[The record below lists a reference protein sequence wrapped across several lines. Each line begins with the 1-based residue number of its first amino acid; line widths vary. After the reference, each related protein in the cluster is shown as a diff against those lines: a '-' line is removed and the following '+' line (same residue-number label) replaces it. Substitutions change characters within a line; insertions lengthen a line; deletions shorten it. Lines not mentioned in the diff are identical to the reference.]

1 MTRLM
6 ILATMTAAMAA
17 TSLAAAPEMS
27 ADKRIQHAATAL
39 AEMVATNDNGIPLNL
54 ITKAQCIVIV
64 PGLIKGAFLFG
75 GKRGRGFASC
85 RKPKGGWTAPAAIAI
100 EGGSF
105 GPQLGASATDLIML
119 VMNKNGMTH
128 LLTDKFTMGGDI
140 AVVQGM
146 TGKDASA
153 NMDATGRAA
162 ILSYSHAKGLFSGIS
177 VEGATLRTDSGEN
190 KKLYGKPMN
199 NKQILDIKGKPV
211 PPPPAA
217 KPLMAALTKLAPRA
231 KKA

>member
-1 MTRLM
+1 MTR
-6 ILATMTAAMAA
+6 ILTVATMTAA
-17 TSLAAAPEMS
+17 LAANALAAEMT
-27 ADKRIQHAATAL
+27 ADKRILHAASAL
-39 AEMVATNDNGIPLNL
+39 AEMVAGNDTGVPRNL
-54 ITKAQCIVIV
+54 INKAQCIVIV

-85 RKPKGGWTAPAAIAI
+85 RKPHGGWTAPAAIAI

-105 GPQLGASATDLIML
+105 GPQLGASSTDLIML

-128 LLTDKFTMGGDI
+128 LLSDKFTMGADI

-162 ILSYSHAKGLFSGIS
+162 ILTYSHAKGLFSGIS
-177 VEGATLRTDSGEN
+177 LEGATLRTDSGEN
-190 KKLYGKPMN
+190 KKLYGQAMN
-199 NKQILDIKGKPV
+199 NRQILETKGKGV

-217 KPLMAALTKLAPRA
+217 KPLMAALVKLTPRA

>member
-17 TSLAAAPEMS
+17 TSLAAAKEMT
-27 ADKRIQHAATAL
+27 ADKRIQHAASAL
-39 AEMVATNDNGIPLNL
+39 AEMVATNDNGIPVQL
-54 ITKAQCIVIV
+54 INRAQCIVIV

-85 RKPKGGWTAPAAIAI
+85 RTARGWTAPAAVAI

-105 GPQLGASATDLIML
+105 GPQLGASSTDLIML
-119 VMNKNGMTH
+119 VMNKNGMKH
-128 LLTDKFTMGGDI
+128 LLADKFTLGADV
-140 AVVQGM
+140 ATVQGM
-146 TGKDASA
+146 TGKDASV

-162 ILSYSHAKGLFSGIS
+162 ILTYSHAKGLFSGIS
-177 VEGATLRTDSGEN
+177 LEGATLRTDSSEN
-190 KKLYGKPMN
+190 KKLYGQVMD
-199 NKQILDIKGKPV
+199 NKQILDTKAKV
-211 PPPPAA
+211 SAPAA
-217 KPLMAALTKLAPRA
+217 TQPLMSALIKLAPKT

>member
-1 MTRLM
+1 MTR
-6 ILATMTAAMAA
+6 ILTVATMTAA
-17 TSLAAAPEMS
+17 LAANALAAEMT
-27 ADKRIQHAATAL
+27 ADKRILHAANAL
-39 AEMVATNDNGIPLNL
+39 AEMVASNDTGVPRNL
-54 ITKAQCIVIV
+54 INKAQCIVIV

-85 RKPKGGWTAPAAIAI
+85 RKPHGGWTAPAAIAI

-105 GPQLGASATDLIML
+105 GPQLGASSTDLIML

-128 LLTDKFTMGGDI
+128 LLSDKFTLGADI

-146 TGKDASA
+146 TGKEASA

-162 ILSYSHAKGLFSGIS
+162 ILTYSHAKGLFSGIS
-177 VEGATLRTDSGEN
+177 LEGTTLRTDSGEN
-190 KKLYGKPMN
+190 KKLYGQAMN
-199 NKQILDIKGKPV
+199 NRQILDTKGKGV
-211 PPPPAA
+211 PSPPAT
-217 KPLMAALTKLAPRA
+217 KPLMAALVKLAPRA